1 MKLKNLRQIKG
12 TFTMLICWVFL
23 ILYQVPIH
31 SAVPIDQKILLE
43 EAFRL
48 MGNQFGVFFNY
59 DQDMVSDTRVVYK
72 AEAYHNVEEALEDI
86 FHQTDLKYQVF
97 DKRFVAVYRES
108 KQGLESLRKMI
119 DHFQSIV
126 DRNDNKTI
134 ARTEVAPAPVLIR
147 SLRPQIIENKSL
159 GYSIGG
165 RVMDSNG
172 EPLYG
177 VNIQVKGTG
186 TGTATDLEGYFNLE
200 DIDENA
206 ILVISYIGYQTQ
218 EVAVAG
224 KSNLTITLIPDSQLL
239 DEVVVVGYGIQK
251 KSNITGAISSIRSR
265 DLENVPNG
273 RIEQALQGRV
283 SGVTIM
289 QNSGQPGSSS
299 TIRIRGITTF
309 NNNEPLYV
317 VDGVVVDPGGIG
329 YLNQSDI
336 ASIEVLKDAASAAIY
351 GTRAAGGVILI
362 TTKKGSQGRLQ
373 VNYNGYYGISQP
385 EHVLT
390 LLNATQYAVL
400 RNESSA
406 AAGNGIIF
414 PDVHN
419 LGLGTD
425 WQNAI
430 FNYSA
435 PRFSNELSISGGNA
449 VSTFYFS
456 GGFQTQEGIVTSE
469 ISSHDKLN
477 FRLNSTHKISEKITF
492 GQTLGYTRQKGVGL
506 GNTNSEFGGPLSS
519 AINLDPITPL
529 VVTDV
534 ASQPNAVIYNNPNII
549 RDPLGNPYGISSYV
563 GQEMT
568 NPLAYVQTRLGNYGW
583 SDDIIG
589 NAYVEIEPISSL
601 RFRSTVGIKK
611 AYWGNVSFTPLYF
624 LSNTVQTNSNNY
636 NKGENRVFNWNLE
649 NSLTYSKIF
658 GVHDLTVL
666 VGQAAYVDNNGG
678 NVGMTFFN
686 LPIDSYEDAS
696 FNFDVGLSNRDGYS
710 GDFIQHRIS
719 SLFGRIN
726 YSFDNRYLF
735 TGIIRRDGST
745 RFGSNMKYGV
755 FPSFSVGWNLHE
767 EAFFN
772 PSSSINRLKF
782 RGGYGVVGNDAM
794 ADFRYLSLVVGG
806 FNYAVGR
813 DGTVTT
819 GYAPETLDNPNLH
832 WEETRSADI
841 GFDLDLFNNFSI
853 NFDWFNKKTV
863 GILRPVVIPGYVG
876 VSSLPWDNVAD
887 MENTGVELEV
897 GYNQSFGDFNISVN
911 ANGSFLK
918 NVVTYV
924 AADTNF
930 ISGGASFQSMGN
942 VTRIQEGQSY
952 NSFFGYK
959 VLGIFQNEEEIQN
972 YTQDGEMIQPN
983 ARPGDFKWADLDG
996 DGQISSGDLDR
1007 TFLGSSLPK
1016 YTFGFNVAMDYKGLD
1031 FMLFAQGVA
1040 GNKIFQGL
1048 RRLDILTSNYSTR
1061 ALSRWH
1067 GEGTSDD
1074 YPRLIDSDPNGNFT
1088 KMSDFYLEDGDY
1100 LRVKLLQ
1107 VGYSLP
1113 GNLTRRIGIQRVRIF
1128 ATAEN
1133 LLTLTRYTG
1142 YDPEVGGGV
1151 FGIDKG
1157 QYPQARTFLGG
1168 IQVAF

>member
-1 MKLKNLRQIKG
+1 
-12 TFTMLICWVFL
+12 MLICWVLLL
-23 ILYQVPIH
+23 IYQVPVH
-31 SAVPIDQKILLE
+31 SASPASQEVLLE
-43 EAFRL
+43 EAFQL
-48 MGNQFGVFFNY
+48 IGKQFGVFFNY
-59 DQDMVSDTRVVYK
+59 DQEMVSDTRVIYK
-72 AEAYHNVEEALEDI
+72 AEAYENVEEALSDVFE
-86 FHQTDLKYQVF
+86 QTNLQYRIF
-97 DKRFVAVYRES
+97 DKRYVAVYRET
-108 KQGLESLRKMI
+108 QEGVESLKKMI
-119 DHFQSIV
+119 HHFQAIV
-126 DRNDNKTI
+126 DRNDEKVPVREKIT
-134 ARTEVAPAPVLIR
+134 PAPVLR
-147 SLRPQIIENKSL
+147 KAMGHQILESKTFP
-159 GYSIGG
+159 YSIDAT
-165 RVMDSNG
+165 VIDQSG
-172 EPLYG
+172 EPLIG
-177 VNIQVKGTG
+177 VNIQVKGTNKG
-186 TGTATDLEGYFNLE
+186 TSTDIDGTFTLE

-218 EVAVAG
+218 EVSVAG
-224 KSNLTITLIPDSQLL
+224 RSHLTITMLPDSQLL

-251 KSNITGAISSIRSR
+251 KSNTTGAISSIRSD

-362 TTKKGSQGRLQ
+362 TTKKGSQGKLQ
-373 VNYNGYYGISQP
+373 VNYNGYYGVSQP
-385 EHVLT
+385 ENILT

-400 RNESSA
+400 RNESSV
-406 AAGNGIIF
+406 AAGNGVIF
-414 PDVHN
+414 PRVIS
-419 LGLGTD
+419 LGQGTD
-425 WQNAI
+425 WQNEI

-435 PRFSNELSISGGNA
+435 PRYSNELSISGGNA

-456 GGFQTQEGIVTSE
+456 GGMQSQKGIVTSE
-469 ISSHDKLN
+469 ISSHRKLN
-477 FRLNSTHKISEKITF
+477 FRLNSTHKISDVITF
-492 GQTLGYTRQKGVGL
+492 GQTLGYTNQKGVGL

-519 AINLDPITPL
+519 AINLDPITPV

-534 ASQPNAVIYNNPNII
+534 ASQPNAVVYNNANLI
-549 RDPLGNPYGISSYV
+549 RDPQGNPYGISNYV

-568 NPLAYVQTRLGNYGW
+568 NPLAYTQTRLGNYGW

-589 NAYVEIEPISSL
+589 NAYVEITPIPEL
-601 RFRSTVGIKK
+601 KLRSTVGIKK

-649 NSLTYSKIF
+649 NSLTYSNSF
-658 GVHDLTVL
+658 GNHDLTVL
-666 VGQAAYVDNNGG
+666 LGQAAYVDNTGG

-686 LPIDSYEDAS
+686 LPIEEYQDAS
-696 FNFDVGLSNRDGYS
+696 FNFDVGLDNRDGYS
-710 GDFIQHRIS
+710 GDFIQHKIS
-719 SLFGRIN
+719 SLFSRVN
-726 YSFDNRYLF
+726 YSFADKYLF

-745 RFGSNMKYGV
+745 KFGSNMKYGV
-755 FPSFSVGWNLHE
+755 FPSFSVGWNIHE
-767 EAFFN
+767 EDFFN
-772 PSSSINRLKF
+772 PGSFINRLKI

-806 FNYAVGR
+806 FNYAIGN
-813 DGTVTT
+813 DGAVTT

-841 GFDLDLFNNFSI
+841 GFDLEIFNHFNV
-853 NFDWFNKKTV
+853 NFDWFNKNTV

-887 MENTGVELEV
+887 MENTGVELEL
-897 GYNQSFGDFNISVN
+897 GYNNSFGDLNVSIN

-918 NVVTYV
+918 NTVTYV

-942 VTRIQEGQSY
+942 VTRIQEGHSY

-959 VLGIFQNEEEIQN
+959 TLGIFQNEEEIRN
-972 YTQDGEMIQPN
+972 YTNSEGAMIQPN
-983 ARPGDFKWADLDG
+983 ARPGDFMWADLDG
-996 DGQISSGDLDR
+996 DGQITSGDLDR
-1007 TFLGSSLPK
+1007 TFLGSSLPR
-1016 YTFGFNVAMDYKGLD
+1016 YTFGFNMSLDYKGVD
-1031 FMLFAQGVA
+1031 FMLFAQGVG

-1074 YPRLIDSDPNGNFT
+1074 FPRLIDSDPNGNFT
-1088 KMSDFYLEDGDY
+1088 RMSDFYLEDGDY
-1100 LRVKLLQ
+1100 LRIKLLQ
-1107 VGYSLP
+1107 VGYTLP
-1113 GNLTRRIGIQRVRIF
+1113 NHLFGQLGLKRLRIY

-1168 IQVAF
+1168 IQISF

>member
-1 MKLKNLRQIKG
+1 MKLKNLRVIKG
-12 TFTMLICWVFL
+12 KYAMLICWLFFML
-23 ILYQVPIH
+23 QGPTQATVP
-31 SAVPIDQKILLE
+31 ADEILLE
-43 EAFRL
+43 EAFHL
-48 MGNQFGVFFNY
+48 IGQQYGVFFNY
-59 DQDMVSDTRVVYK
+59 DQEMVSDTRVIYK
-72 AEAYHNVEEALEDI
+72 AGTYQNVEDALSQVFD
-86 FHQTDLKYQVF
+86 QTDLKYQIF
-97 DKRFVAVYRES
+97 DKRYVAVYRETRE
-108 KQGLESLRKMI
+108 GVESLRRMI
-119 DHFQSIV
+119 DHFQTIV
-126 DRNDNKTI
+126 DRNDEKTTERPWVAPTPVLKRTVGHELI
-134 ARTEVAPAPVLIR
+134 ARKALI
-147 SLRPQIIENKSL
+147 
-159 GYSIGG
+159 YSITGL
-165 RVMDSNG
+165 VTDANG
-172 EPLYG
+172 EPLIG
-177 VNIQVKGTG
+177 VNIQVKGTN
-186 TGTATDLEGYFNLE
+186 TGTSTDIDGNFILE
-200 DIDENA
+200 DIDEQA
-206 ILVISYIGYQTQ
+206 VLVLSYIGYQTQ
-218 EVAVAG
+218 EIAVAG
-224 KSNLTITLIPDSQLL
+224 RSHLNITMVPDSQLL

-251 KSNITGAISSIRSR
+251 KSNITGSISSIRSR
-265 DLENVPNG
+265 DLENVPSG

-317 VDGVVVDPGGIG
+317 VDGVVVDPGAIG

-362 TTKKGSQGRLQ
+362 TTKKGSQGKLQ
-373 VNYNGYYGISQP
+373 VQYNGYYGISQP
-385 EHVLT
+385 ENILS

-400 RNESSA
+400 RNESA
-406 AAGNGIIF
+406 VAAGNQPPF
-414 PDVHN
+414 ANVQS
-419 LGLGTD
+419 LGRGTD

-430 FNYSA
+430 FNYAA
-435 PRFSNELSISGGNA
+435 PRHSNELSISGGNA
-449 VSTFYFS
+449 ISTFYFS
-456 GGFQTQEGIVTSE
+456 GGIQSQEGIVTSE
-469 ISSHDKLN
+469 ISSHDKIN
-477 FRLNSTHKISEKITF
+477 FRLNSTHKINDLITF
-492 GQTLGYTRQKGVGL
+492 GQTLGYTNQKGVGL

-534 ASQPNAVIYNNPNII
+534 ASQPNAVIYNNENII
-549 RDPLGNPYGISSYV
+549 RDPQGNPYGISPYV

-568 NPLAYVQTRLGNYGW
+568 NPLAYTHTRLGNYGW

-589 NAYVEIEPISSL
+589 NAFVEITPIESL
-601 RFRSTVGIKK
+601 NFRSTVGIKK
-611 AYWGNVSFTPLYF
+611 AYWGNVSYTPLYF

-649 NSLTYSKIF
+649 NSLTYTQSF
-658 GVHDLTVL
+658 GKHDFTVL
-666 VGQAAYVDNNGG
+666 LGQAAYVDNTGG

-686 LPIDSYEDAS
+686 LPIDDYRDAS
-696 FNFDVGLSNRDGYS
+696 FNFDVGLANRDGYS
-710 GDFIQHRIS
+710 GDFVQHKIS
-719 SLFGRIN
+719 SLFSRVN
-726 YSFDNRYLF
+726 YSFDDKYLF
-735 TGIIRRDGST
+735 TGIVRRDGST
-745 RFGSNMKYGV
+745 RFGTNMKYGV
-755 FPSFSVGWNLHE
+755 FPSFSVGWNIHQE
-767 EAFFN
+767 DFFN
-772 PSSSINRLKF
+772 PASFISQLKI

-794 ADFRYLSLVVGG
+794 DDFRYLSLVVGG
-806 FNYAVGR
+806 FNYSIGR
-813 DGTVTT
+813 DGAVTT

-841 GFDLDLFNNFSI
+841 GFDMEIFQNFTV

-887 MENTGVELEV
+887 MENTGVELEL
-897 GYNQSFGDFNISVN
+897 GYNNSFGDFNISVN

-930 ISGGASFQSMGN
+930 IAGGASFQSMGN

-959 VLGIFQNEEEIQN
+959 TLGIFQNEEQIRN
-972 YTQDGEMIQPN
+972 YTNGEGMIQPD
-983 ARPGDFKWADLDG
+983 ARPGDFIWADLDG
-996 DGQISSGDLDR
+996 DGQITSGDLDK

-1016 YTFGFNVAMDYKGLD
+1016 YTFGMNLSMEYKGLD
-1031 FMLFAQGVA
+1031 LMVFAQGVG

-1061 ALSRWH
+1061 AMSRWH
-1067 GEGTSDD
+1067 GEGTSQD
-1074 YPRLIDSDPNGNFT
+1074 YPRLVDSDPNGNFT

-1107 VGYSLP
+1107 LGYTLP
-1113 GNLTRRIGIQRVRIF
+1113 QNLFGRLGLNRLRVYV
-1128 ATAEN
+1128 TAEN

-1142 YDPEVGGGV
+1142 FDPEVGGGV

-1168 IQVAF
+1168 IQLSF